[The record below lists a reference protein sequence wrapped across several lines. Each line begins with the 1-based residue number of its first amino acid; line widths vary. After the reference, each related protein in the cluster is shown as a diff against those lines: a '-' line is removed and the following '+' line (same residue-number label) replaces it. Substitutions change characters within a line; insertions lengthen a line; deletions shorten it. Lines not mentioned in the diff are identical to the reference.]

1 MTEEEEKK
9 LAHLEYRL
17 VANVNFDDQALHIL
31 GFHTGYRGWVQF
43 SNGVSANTHKE
54 FA

>member
-9 LAHLEYRL
+9 LACLKQRL
-17 VANVNFDDQALHIL
+17 VVNVDFNNQALHIL
-31 GFHTGYRGWVQF
+31 GFHMEHRGWVQF

-54 FA
+54 FS